1 MIEGVAS
8 SRHGKRPDCH
18 YCFALFQ
25 GLYRARRRCGRERFA
40 SLIPVGLAP
49 DIPFTRPWAAMPPTA
64 APRPRLRKTWM
75 ERFSKQ
81 LLWAKKKRPK
91 NTPRSLNNVRATET
105 AADVSI
111 LPREMSRSDRGVRS
125 REALSVSPNSSRRR
139 QKRDRGT
146 LLDLLITCERPKRRQ
161 TFPFSLGRC
170 HAVTEGYETGRP

>member
-1 MIEGVAS
+1 MIGGVAS

-25 GLYRARRRCGRERFA
+25 SLYRARRRCGRGRFA

-75 ERFSKQ
+75 ERFSKHLPQ
-81 LLWAKKKRPK
+81 AQKKRPG

-105 AADVSI
+105 ATDVSV
-111 LPREMSRSDRGVRS
+111 LPREMSRSDRGVRD
-125 REALSVSPNSSRRR
+125 REALSIFLNSSRRR
-139 QKRDRGT
+139 KKRDRGKHSST
-146 LLDLLITCERPKRRQ
+146 
-161 TFPFSLGRC
+161 S
-170 HAVTEGYETGRP
+170 